1 MTVSGA
7 DESTIIV
14 CEGVERSFGV
24 TKVLRGV
31 DLRVAAGTLAA
42 LYGPSGS
49 GKTTLLNLIGA
60 LDTPTAGRITLSGI
74 EISTLRERH
83 RAKLRRQKL
92 GFIFQN
98 YTLMPTYTALENLDL
113 ALRLAGVGFFERRRR
128 AKSALETVGLS
139 AWASHVPDELSG
151 GQRQRVAIARA
162 LCVQPAIVLADE
174 PTSGLDTRTAKRI
187 LGLFRHIAHE
197 NGTTFV
203 IVSHDPLV
211 AAHVDAAYDLNDG
224 KLEMRRNHEI
234 NHSHPLHLGLSGAD
248 AGGDR
253 NNVDTGIQRATDSSK
268 QSDSEDQHAENGG
281 TGRDDDKHGAAV
293 REPHFSEYPSPRA
306 DLRAAD
312 LDAAT
317 ITHPSGNGV
326 TDTGS

>member
-1 MTVSGA
+1 MIVLSVDEGA
-7 DESTIIV
+7 VIV
-14 CEGVERSFGV
+14 CEGVERSFGPA
-24 TKVLRGV
+24 KVLRGV
-31 DLRVAAGTLAA
+31 DLRVRAGTMAA

-60 LDTPTAGRITLSGI
+60 LDTPTAGKISLAGI
-74 EISTLRERH
+74 EISALREGH
-83 RAKLRRQKL
+83 RAKLRRRKL

-113 ALRLAGVGFFERRRR
+113 ALRLAGVGFFERRKR
-128 AKSALETVGLS
+128 ARHALEMVGLS

-197 NGTTFV
+197 QGTTFV

-224 KLEMRRNHEI
+224 KLELRRNHETD
-234 NHSHPLHLGLSGAD
+234 HSHSLDLGVSGAD
-248 AGGDR
+248 AGSGGND
-253 NNVDTGIQRATDSSK
+253 VDAGIPCAAGSCGQTAPG
-268 QSDSEDQHAENGG
+268 DQHAGGRG
-281 TGRDDDKHGAAV
+281 TGRDNHEYSAACQP
-293 REPHFSEYPSPRA
+293 RTSEHDAPRA

-312 LDAAT
+312 LDASAV
-317 ITHPSGNGV
+317 THASGNGV
-326 TDTGS
+326 ANVGD

>member
-1 MTVSGA
+1 MMASGA
-7 DESTIIV
+7 DESAIIV
-14 CEGVERSFGV
+14 CEGVKRSFGS
-24 TKVLRGV
+24 TKALRGV

-60 LDTPTAGRITLSGI
+60 LDTPTAGKITLSGVD
-74 EISTLRERH
+74 ISALREGR
-83 RAKLRRQKL
+83 RAKLRRQKF

-113 ALRLAGVGFFERRRR
+113 ALRLAGIGFFERRRR
-128 AKSALETVGLS
+128 AKNVLETVGLS

-197 NGTTFV
+197 QGTTFV

-224 KLEMRRNHEI
+224 KLELRRNHEI
-234 NHSHPLHLGLSGAD
+234 NHSHPLHLGVSGAD
-248 AGGDR
+248 AGSSR
-253 NNVDTGIQRATDSSK
+253 NNVNVGVHRATDSSK
-268 QSDSEDQHAENGG
+268 QPDSGNQHADNVG
-281 TGRDDDKHGAAV
+281 TGRDGHEYSTTVLQSYIGKHAA
-293 REPHFSEYPSPRA
+293 SCA

-312 LDAAT
+312 LDTAT
-317 ITHPSGNGV
+317 FTHASADAV
-326 TDTGS
+326 TDSGD